1 MRHSPIWKR
10 VVEIAQGLGKPL
22 VIRMNL
28 NQQSIGPSWT
38 WHKNLLSSLSPIVDC
53 GVHYVDA
60 MCQMTLA
67 KPVRVSGMGARL
79 SDEIAPDQ
87 YNYGH
92 LQVFFDD
99 GSVGWYEAAWGPSIS
114 EAAFMIKDIVGPK
127 GSVSVV
133 PPSHR
138 LGYGK
143 GATWTFSSDIHTH
156 GAMDAVL
163 VHHAGLNAEQG
174 LVEGDEVIPVI
185 DKPDHDEICRLEQLY
200 LLDAIRNDR
209 DIGEGMEA
217 AVNSLKIV
225 LAADRSIK
233 EGRMIE
239 L

>member
-1 MRHSPIWKR
+1 
-10 VVEIAQGLGKPL
+10 
-22 VIRMNL
+22 
-28 NQQSIGPSWT
+28 
-38 WHKNLLSSLSPIVDC
+38 
-53 GVHYVDA
+53 
-60 MCQMTLA
+60 
-67 KPVRVSGMGARL
+67 
-79 SDEIAPDQ
+79 
-87 YNYGH
+87 
-92 LQVFFDD
+92 
-99 GSVGWYEAAWGPSIS
+99 
-114 EAAFMIKDIVGPK
+114 MIKDIVGPK

-156 GAMDAVL
+156 GAIDAVL